1 MGAAEEPRTN
11 TLGWD
16 IPAVLSLENAQEPVC
31 GSAEVSGLGIWGF
44 WGLGAGLGVKGF
56 AVQELGAEGFR
67 VCIGLSCFGMTT

>member
-11 TLGWD
+11 TVGWD

-31 GSAEVSGLGIWGF
+31 GSAEVSGLGFG
-44 WGLGAGLGVKGF
+44 GLGAGLGVKGF
-56 AVQELGAEGFR
+56 AVQEFGAEGFR